1 MNFMRN
7 LVLIVAAGCSGS
19 ALASGF
25 GLYQMSAKAQAL
37 GGAVVGRAVD
47 ASANFYNPATLS
59 DLTNVTATV
68 GFVTEHPRAR
78 MKVEGGPST
87 AMDPGL
93 FWLPHAN
100 LAIPLPYDF
109 VFGVGVAPEFGLGT
123 AYDDNWELVNSSQE
137 TTVQSFTVAPNVSY
151 AITERWSV
159 AAGMRFIFFDFE
171 QYSQPIPGQLYNRL
185 WGDNRMGDF
194 GWQAAT
200 RYRLLD
206 NLSVGLVYKS
216 RINVNVEGKAETD
229 GMMGKSPVDRTV
241 HAETDLDMPDSV
253 AAGFNWDITDT
264 WHLGGA
270 VMWTQ
275 WSLVDELNF
284 NLGGVN
290 TPCHLAWEDTYRFS
304 LAPSWDFADDWTWM
318 CSYGYETDCTGDQ
331 DSTML
336 PRADRHML
344 ATGLAWRCWGG
355 LELSFSYGLIIMD
368 AGTTHASD
376 ATGVLRDYR
385 AYRGLSHAV
394 GLSLT
399 YRF

>member
-1 MNFMRN
+1 MHLKTFIA
-7 LVLIVAAGCSGS
+7 VWVALTATVAG
-19 ALASGF
+19 ASGF

-194 GWQAAT
+194 GWQAGT

-241 HAETDLDMPDSV
+241 HAETDIDMPDSV

-304 LAPSWDFADDWTWM
+304 LAPSWDFADDWTAIL
-318 CSYGYETDCTGDQ
+318 SYAYETDCCGSQ

-336 PRADRHML
+336 PPSERHMISSGL
-344 ATGLAWRCWGG
+344 VWRATEN
-355 LELSFSYGLIIMD
+355 LELALSYGLILLD
-368 AGTTHASD
+368 GHTSDCTTAD
-376 ATGVLRDYR
+376 GVRHHYR
-385 AYRGLSHAV
+385 AHGALCHSAGFTV
-394 GLSLT
+394 T